1 MKSII
6 SSLKR
11 ALGIQNDR
19 RRNANQS
26 QMNSPEAL
34 ETRQVLSV
42 ANAYLSGGAL
52 IIVSDNSSTQ
62 VSVNSVNSNIQ
73 LRETNTNR
81 TWDYSASSVREV
93 RFHGGSAADR
103 FVNNVRYMPTKAWGN
118 AGDDYLEGYSAVDEF
133 YGGSGNDTLR
143 GYGGNDILHGEA
155 GNDTIYG
162 DSGNDDLYGGT
173 GTDKLYGGAGNDGL
187 FGGIGETDRL
197 EGGSGKDR
205 FLQVQTTRTERE
217 SYYRNGLDRIF
228 GRKSYRNV
236 TKTVHEDTIVDGATE
251 DATVL
256 FRNAGAQTF
265 NFSGGRWTSFA
276 AGQFTDSDIVRI
288 DVGLQQIHDRT
299 GGTRLL
305 ETSNGKS
312 MTFQRLGAQTG
323 GNFNAAGVN
332 STGGV
337 ITVVNATFSGNVA
350 STVVH
355 EVGHNWD
362 DASESGSIINQ
373 FRALSGWTT
382 TPISVTGFSLVPIQ
396 SQSIDGSWYYNGDA
410 QFARE
415 YSRTNPHEDWATSW
429 ETYFANYS
437 SRGTGVDSRS
447 PISAKLNVLD
457 QFFSR
462 MA

>member
-6 SSLKR
+6 TSIKR
-11 ALGIQNDR
+11 TLGLENDR
-19 RRNANQS
+19 RRNANHS

-34 ETRQVLSV
+34 EARQVLSV
-42 ANAYLSGGAL
+42 ANAYLTGGAL
-52 IIVSDNSSTQ
+52 VIVSDNSSTQ
-62 VSVNSVNSNIQ
+62 VSVNSTNSGIQ
-73 LRETNTNR
+73 LRETNSSR
-81 TWDYSASSVREV
+81 TWNYSASQVREV
-93 RFHGGSAADR
+93 RFHGGNAADR
-103 FVNNVRYMPTKAWGN
+103 FVNNVRTLPTKAWGN

-133 YGGSGNDTLR
+133 YGGSGNDTLK

-162 DSGNDDLYGGT
+162 DDGNDDLYGGT

-197 EGGSGKDR
+197 EGGSGRDR

-217 SYYRNGLDRIF
+217 SYYKNDLDRIL
-228 GRKSYRNV
+228 GRRSYRDV
-236 TKTVHEDTIVDGATE
+236 TKTVNEDTIVDGVSE

-256 FRNAGAQTF
+256 FRNAGAQRF

-276 AGQFTDSDIVRI
+276 AGQFSDNDIVRI

-305 ETSNGKS
+305 ETSSGKS
-312 MTFQRLGAQTG
+312 ITFQRLGAQTA

-332 STGGV
+332 SSGGV

-362 DASESGSIINQ
+362 ESSESGSIVNQ

-382 TPISVTGFSLVPIQ
+382 TPIRGFSLVPIQ
-396 SQSIDGSWYYNGDA
+396 YQSIDGAWYYNADA
-410 QFARE
+410 RFARD
-415 YSRTNPHEDWATSW
+415 YSRTNPLEDWATSW